1 MCTYGFIKNPK
12 KVFFREGMEA
22 KCMGVKFFSGQN
34 FGGVNF
40 LGGQNDW
47 EGKFF
52 GW

>member
-12 KVFFREGMEA
+12 KVFFWEGMEA